1 MNSRRLI
8 RLPQTEDAKL
18 PHQQRA
24 VLCVTANSGGRWQ
37 RWVTNDRSASVAQPY
52 PGATAGGGNS
62 QNISFNGIMIGT
74 TAFFNQFAAQIARTQ
89 QQYAQ
94 LNPSLA

>member
-1 MNSRRLI
+1 
-8 RLPQTEDAKL
+8 
-18 PHQQRA
+18 
-24 VLCVTANSGGRWQ
+24 
-37 RWVTNDRSASVAQPY
+37 
-52 PGATAGGGNS
+52 
-62 QNISFNGIMIGT
+62 MIGT

>member
-1 MNSRRLI
+1 MNAGRR
-8 RLPQTEDAKL
+8 DD
-18 PHQQRA
+18 
-24 VLCVTANSGGRWQ
+24 
-37 RWVTNDRSASVAQPY
+37 TNDLLWRRTLALKFRNFFIPWCSTAAPALVRCAGDPLAVA
-52 PGATAGGGNS
+52 ATAGGGNS

-94 LNPSLA
+94 LNLSLA

>member
-1 MNSRRLI
+1 MMI
-8 RLPQTEDAKL
+8 
-18 PHQQRA
+18 HQ
-24 VLCVTANSGGRWQ
+24 GGE
-37 RWVTNDRSASVAQPY
+37 TITPASVAQPY

-94 LNPSLA
+94 LNLSLA